1 MDIKRQLVKKP
12 DRGSFLLDHNNECT
26 SMKEKY
32 LKCLKENNNDHICCR
47 DHSKEY
53 FICRMD
59 NNLLE
64 RQSLND
70 LGFIENDEKNESRIK
85 NFKDVYSY
93 NVYNEN
99 MERISRNTHD
109 NIKSNN
115 LLLNENNML
124 SKLNEHDHIK
134 FVDINDKNDSNDFI
148 LLDIINKENAN
159 KKINTCNLKNSE
171 INEEKKIAIR
181 RKEAEGYL
189 AGKEYIKTLLEK
201 KKKKTFSFL
210 NEIFKSNNA

>member
-1 MDIKRQLVKKP
+1 
-12 DRGSFLLDHNNECT
+12 
-26 SMKEKY
+26 
-32 LKCLKENNNDHICCR
+32 
-47 DHSKEY
+47 
-53 FICRMD
+53 MD

-70 LGFIENDEKNESRIK
+70 LGFIEHEEKNESRIK

-93 NVYNEN
+93 NIYNEN
-99 MERISRNTHD
+99 MERISRNMHD

-124 SKLNEHDHIK
+124 SKLNKNDHIK
-134 FVDINDKNDSNDFI
+134 FVDINEKNDRNDFI
-148 LLDIINKENAN
+148 LLDINNKENTN
-159 KKINTCNLKNSE
+159 KKINTDDLKNSE
-171 INEEKKIAIR
+171 INDEKKIAIR

-201 KKKKTFSFL
+201 KQKKTFFFL
-210 NEIFKSNNA
+210 NEIFKSNNV